1 MDASLRTSL
10 NNIRSDDRALQIKAF
25 SELLEETEKPVEWA
39 YEVWDELLEELT
51 HKDNRVRAISAQVLV
66 NLAKSDPDIARDT
79 RGYGKLDNIQ
89 GLGNC

>member
-25 SELLEETEKPVEWA
+25 SELLEETEKPVKWA
-39 YEVWDELLEELT
+39 YEVWDELLT
-51 HKDNRVRAISAQVLV
+51 HKNNHVRAISAQVLA